1 MCLCS
6 AKADT
11 GPSVLDRIEEKLKQ
25 ISKVYPFSSP
35 VCLLGESGELLCELR
50 AYKHTSQEMGR
61 NMASMR
67 RAANQFAR
75 SVDSKQAEC
84 STLHV
89 RGADNIFSL
98 YVFDQ
103 IVLAFYSQM
112 PSDDDEA
119 SKLDFMTKDKELQSE
134 IIDGED
140 GIRTLVRSL
149 TL

>member
-1 MCLCS
+1 MGLCS

-25 ISKVYPFSSP
+25 ISKVYPFSLP

-67 RAANQFAR
+67 RAANHFAR

-89 RGADNIFSL
+89 RGAENIFSL

-103 IVLAFYSQM
+103 IVLAFYSQV

>member
-1 MCLCS
+1 MPPNAPVRLIHMLALTVPYS
-6 AKADT
+6 VK
-11 GPSVLDRIEEKLKQ
+11 PSIFK
-25 ISKVYPFSSP
+25 
-35 VCLLGESGELLCELR
+35 
-50 AYKHTSQEMGR
+50 
-61 NMASMR
+61 MASMR

-89 RGADNIFSL
+89 RGAENIFSL

-103 IVLAFYSQM
+103 IVLAFYSQV